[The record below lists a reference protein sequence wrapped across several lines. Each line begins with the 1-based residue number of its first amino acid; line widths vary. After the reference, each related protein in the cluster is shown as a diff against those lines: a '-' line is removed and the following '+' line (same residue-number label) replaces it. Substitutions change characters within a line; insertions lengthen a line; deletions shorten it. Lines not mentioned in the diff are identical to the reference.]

1 MPSIDDIRPL
11 SDFQQN
17 ASEHIERLKQSGQP
31 EVLTVNGHAEVVVQ
45 SAEAYQKLLDDVE
58 ELRNIRVLRQSLEE
72 AKRGEGRPAR
82 QVLREIADKHS
93 IELPK

>member
-1 MPSIDDIRPL
+1 MLNIDDVRPL

-31 EVLTVNGHAEVVVQ
+31 EVLTVNGEAEVVVQ

-58 ELRNIRVLRQSLEE
+58 ELRTIQILRQSLEE

-82 QVLREIADKHS
+82 QVLREIAEKHA
-93 IELPK
+93 IELPE